1 LTLKLNGNCL
11 IRENSKFWLQDIL
24 ELADLKETKFW
35 HLSLDNN
42 TCQATKY

>member
-1 LTLKLNGNCL
+1 LTSKLNGNCL

-35 HLSLDNN
+35 NLSLDIN
-42 TCQATKY
+42 TFQTSKY